1 MSVAAQNHHNSLDN
15 LLSVPELDSIGN
27 IKAEDM
33 DEMLK
38 VNRELIDW
46 NITEEDIDTLLNI
59 DCYYPAKDNAA
70 GIIHLETEMD
80 ELLSMIYVTMQLNI
94 ISVGDEWNGDEEN
107 E

>member
-1 MSVAAQNHHNSLDN
+1 
-15 LLSVPELDSIGN
+15 
-27 IKAEDM
+27 M

-70 GIIHLETEMD
+70 GIIHMETEMD
-80 ELLSMIYVTMQLNI
+80 ELLSMIYVTCNSTLYLQEM
-94 ISVGDEWNGDEEN
+94 NGMEMRRMNKGKLDINRYKILECYWIRP
-107 E
+107 